1 MSHFLPQTDNP
12 VDSNVLLIDT
22 QASVSAL
29 LTYAEQR
36 FQAAKNLLRS
46 LSHMNA
52 YSSDPHDLSAVCEAT
67 SLLLQEGCDVL
78 GVLVLREV

>member
-1 MSHFLPQTDNP
+1 M
-12 VDSNVLLIDT
+12 
-22 QASVSAL
+22 
-29 LTYAEQR
+29 
-36 FQAAKNLLRS
+36 LRS

>member
-1 MSHFLPQTDNP
+1 
-12 VDSNVLLIDT
+12 
-22 QASVSAL
+22 
-29 LTYAEQR
+29 
-36 FQAAKNLLRS
+36 
-46 LSHMNA
+46 MNA

>member
-22 QASVSAL
+22 QASVSSL
-29 LTYAEQR
+29 LTCAEQR

-67 SLLLQEGCDVL
+67 SLLLLEGCDVL